1 MPRIPLGYAENFRKF
16 IDLISLV
23 RIELRSRRKK
33 YLYDPAN
40 AQIQR
45 RVTEKLPIPTRE
57 VVGNLSGRK
66 NVRVSKYQLPRIF
79 YSLRK
84 AKNF

>member
-1 MPRIPLGYAENFRKF
+1 M
-16 IDLISLV
+16 
-23 RIELRSRRKK
+23 
-33 YLYDPAN
+33 